1 MYLCI
6 RTCMHTYVHT
16 QNYLFSSTLWVFC
29 CLIFTVDLIMYLAVL
44 TSTLNCKP
52 TLLTRVTC
60 LFFTSHVM
68 HKPPAIQ
75 LMPATNLFKPVSHPS
90 SNTLFTTDHLGTMQ
104 EHYNPCIRCTHC
116 TSPCSQQLCTQ
127 SSCKKT
133 VPIHLWLSILWWLK
147 LWTKLRIHGG

>member
-1 MYLCI
+1 
-6 RTCMHTYVHT
+6 MHAYICTHT
-16 QNYLFSSTLWVFC
+16 KLSIFFNSLSILLPDFHCRSNNVFGSVDEH
-29 CLIFTVDLIMYLAVL
+29 TV
-44 TSTLNCKP
+44 NCKP

-133 VPIHLWLSILWWLK
+133 VPIHLWLSILW
-147 LWTKLRIHGG
+147 